1 MDLYAAEP
9 AASMPAVRFTQPW
22 SSKEAVNP
30 SNDKTFSALA
40 QREYDV
46 VISYYATEL
55 KKLAAKAKKTV
66 DTLHE
71 SLQKLM
77 QEKKVKIHKILHDL
91 NLNRIPRDVHESRNE
106 AYLDGIWLDLH
117 RMATSLHGVP
127 GVDALTAK
135 APGRSGRSAGAGVS
149 IFAAP
154 APVSVRPAATMA
166 PTMGYAGLPAAFVS
180 MPASMRPLPAVP
192 DLVPVPAATR
202 PSAAAALQPPNKRQR
217 PESAPE
223 RDGVDI
229 AEAAREFQRLLDFLS
244 NLIAAGLPQ
253 EAARTKLAELG
264 ARFPELGARFPELHE
279 RYVSLV
285 APKRNRWGPPVAPA
299 TGGSRRRRRGS
310 RRGSRSSRSSR
321 RRGSRSRRGSRRGS
335 RRRRL
340 TRKL

>member
-1 MDLYAAEP
+1 VDHSKDETLWSPGTAGAYTEAIKLYKA
-9 AASMPAVRFTQPW
+9 
-22 SSKEAVNP
+22 
-30 SNDKTFSALA
+30 
-40 QREYDV
+40 
-46 VISYYATEL
+46 EL
-55 KKLAAKAKKTV
+55 KKIVLKAGKASAA
-66 DTLHE
+66 LHE
-71 SLQKLM
+71 SLQKVM
-77 QEKKVKIHKILHDL
+77 QDKQNNIYSILSHFNIHHIPEELHEKS
-91 NLNRIPRDVHESRNE
+91 EE
-106 AYLDGIWLDLH
+106 AQLDKIWLELH
-117 RMATSLHGVP
+117 RTATDGVP
-127 GVDALTAK
+127 GADVFT
-135 APGRSGRSAGAGVS
+135 
-149 IFAAP
+149 AP
-154 APVSVRPAATMA
+154 ARAGRGVFTGLSMFSARTPVSVRPAATMA
-166 PTMGYAGLPAAFVS
+166 PTMDYAGLPAASVS

-285 APKRNRWGPPVAPA
+285 APQPKRNRWGPPAS
-299 TGGSRRRRRGS
+299 GGSRRR

-321 RRGSRSRRGSRRGS
+321 RRGSRSSRGSRRGS

>member
-1 MDLYAAEP
+1 MDPYAAVP
-9 AASMPAVRFTQPW
+9 AGPFTQPW
-22 SSKEAVNP
+22 SSKQAVDHSKDETLWSPGTAGAYTEAI
-30 SNDKTFSALA
+30 KLYKA
-40 QREYDV
+40 
-46 VISYYATEL
+46 EL
-55 KKLAAKAKKTV
+55 KKIVLKAGKASAA
-66 DTLHE
+66 LHE
-71 SLQKLM
+71 SLQKVM
-77 QEKKVKIHKILHDL
+77 QDKQNNIYSILSHFNIHHIPEELHEKS
-91 NLNRIPRDVHESRNE
+91 EE
-106 AYLDGIWLDLH
+106 AQLDKIWLELH
-117 RMATSLHGVP
+117 RTATDGVP
-127 GVDALTAK
+127 GADVFT
-135 APGRSGRSAGAGVS
+135 
-149 IFAAP
+149 AP
-154 APVSVRPAATMA
+154 ARAGRGVFTGLSMFSARTPVSVRPAA
-166 PTMGYAGLPAAFVS
+166 LPAAFVS

-285 APKRNRWGPPVAPA
+285 APQPKRNRWGPPVAPA